1 MRPAVMPCAAI
12 DSVRPFAAGSATRP
26 PSICTLPMC
35 ISPLRNVP
43 AVIIVHE
50 ARNSAPI
57 CVLTP
62 TALPSS
68 TISSVAISCHKSRF
82 GVFSRISRQYWLNFI
97 LSHCARGLHIAGP
110 FERLSI
116 RNCMD
121 ARSVT
126 MAVYPPS
133 ASISRTI
140 CPFAMPP
147 IAGLQLICAILFM
160 SIVIRHVRL
169 PMFAAAAAASHP
181 ACPAPI
187 TNMS

>member
-1 MRPAVMPCAAI
+1 MRPAVMPCAVI
-12 DSVRPFAAGSATRP
+12 DSVNPFAAGSATRP

-110 FERLSI
+110 LERLSM
-116 RNCMD
+116 RNCID

-126 MAVYPPS
+126 MAVKPPS

-147 IAGLQLICAILFM
+147 MAGLQLICAILFM